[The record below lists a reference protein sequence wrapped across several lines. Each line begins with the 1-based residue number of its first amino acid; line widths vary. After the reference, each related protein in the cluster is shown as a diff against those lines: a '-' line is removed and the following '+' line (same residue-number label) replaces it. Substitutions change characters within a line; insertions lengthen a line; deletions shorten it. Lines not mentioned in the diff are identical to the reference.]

1 MRKWVLLGLLAVLLW
16 FIFTRR
22 ERFQDTD
29 GIKGIYTLDG
39 SGSDRFIGSS
49 VENVIR
55 LMPATLIKALQDAKP
70 KTPCPTVAK
79 PSKQCPADP
88 TTGAGAMVLVRGDI
102 NDIMVAFY
110 SRVYQRS
117 NATVGI
123 STTDVT
129 QFLSTYP
136 MTPFLTAN
144 KEDVKALLVA
154 YFVSQPAGVANTG
167 TNDPRL
173 VNAAAPDPATTSPEL
188 VARWN
193 RENGWSDRAAGVRSA
208 GAAEARGYNP
218 YDVQTTNQG
227 SLPSPIDARDDPD
240 DAEAARPSVG
250 PVFGD
255 NGPFSGTPGTG
266 QGSGMNAA
274 AALTGS
280 TYAHPPAT
288 EGRLD
293 PYDFWPGSSTPPPLG
308 GKKLPVEGPKS
319 GGVGARP
326 ITSTQSS
333 SQPAP
338 ALYGPDPAATTQYS
352 NSENTYMM
360 PDYRTTGSDPSNR
373 YVGTSR
379 VPGDQD
385 LFPTLYAQSSSY
397 SIANG
402 SQKTDPVPFLSD
414 FSVFQT

>member
-29 GIKGIYTLDG
+29 GIKGVYNLDG
-39 SGSDRFIGSS
+39 SGSDKFIGSS

-70 KTPCPTVAK
+70 KTPCPTVAN

-102 NDIMVAFY
+102 NDIMAAFY
-110 SRVYQRS
+110 LTVYQPS
-117 NATVGI
+117 NATDGI
-123 STTDVT
+123 STADVT

-154 YFVSQPAGVANTG
+154 YFVSQPRGLANTSS
-167 TNDPRL
+167 
-173 VNAAAPDPATTSPEL
+173 AAQTA
-188 VARWN
+188 
-193 RENGWSDRAAGVRSA
+193 SA

-227 SLPSPIDARDDPD
+227 SLPSPIDARNDPD

-280 TYAHPPAT
+280 TY
-288 EGRLD
+288 GRSSAPDGTLD
-293 PYDFWPGSSTPPPLG
+293 PYDFWPGSSGSQPPAG
-308 GKKLPVEGPKS
+308 TTLPVEGPKS
-319 GGVGARP
+319 GGIGARP
-326 ITSTQSS
+326 ITSAQSS

-338 ALYGPDPAATTQYS
+338 ALYGPDPAAT
-352 NSENTYMM
+352 NSQGRYMM
-360 PDYRTTGSDPSNR
+360 PESKTTGSDPSNR
-373 YVGTSR
+373 YAVTSR
-379 VPGDQD
+379 IPGDQD